1 MLGAIREGT
10 LRGRQEAAEKDN
22 RARGH
27 EEKNVRT
34 QSANDEREEDEGFVE
49 GEWQGVRRR
58 RGRD

>member
-1 MLGAIREGT
+1 MLRAIREGT
-10 LRGRQEAAEKDN
+10 SGRGLEAAKEDN

-49 GEWQGVRRR
+49 GEWQGVRR
-58 RGRD
+58 